1 MIAISAT
8 GKKTRD
14 LMDIRFAR
22 CPHFVLIDDQDTV
35 TVDNPYFEEESDVAT
50 RVINWLHQLGV
61 KKVIT
66 GEVGPKAQNLLQEKK
81 IQIVLM
87 DAEKISIQ
95 SLRKK
100 LDI

>member
-22 CPHFVLIDDQDTV
+22 SPYFVLISEKGTL
-35 TVDNPYFEEESDVAT
+35 TVDNPYFEEEHDVAT
-50 RVINWLHQLGV
+50 LVINWLIQLGV
-61 KKVIT
+61 RKIIT
-66 GEVGPKAQNLLQEKK
+66 GEVGPKAQNILLEKK
-81 IQIVLM
+81 IQIILM

-95 SLRKK
+95 GLRKK
-100 LDI
+100 LKI

>member
-22 CPHFVLIDDQDTV
+22 CPHFVLISDKGTL
-35 TVDNPYFEEESDVAT
+35 TVDNPYFKNENDVAIK
-50 RVINWLHQLGV
+50 VISWLQQMGV

-66 GEVGPKAQNLLQEKK
+66 GEVGPKAQSILLEKK
-81 IQIVLM
+81 IQIILM

-95 SLRKK
+95 GLRKK
-100 LDI
+100 LKI